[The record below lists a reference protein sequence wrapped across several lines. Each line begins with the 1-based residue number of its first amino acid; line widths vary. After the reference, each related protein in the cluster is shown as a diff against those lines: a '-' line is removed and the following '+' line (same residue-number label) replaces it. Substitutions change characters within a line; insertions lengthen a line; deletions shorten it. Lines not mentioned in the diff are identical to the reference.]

1 MGNDDSLPVKGK
13 KRLKSKLKELRNTP
27 LTKAL
32 EVANVKSTK
41 AEVNQ
46 RVNEVSNLLLVGYTR
61 SYILR
66 YAEKW
71 KVSDSMVDQY
81 ISKAWQNIKEINE
94 LTLQDNLSMIT
105 NQLWDL
111 YRQNRLENNLQEAH
125 KNLVALAKI
134 KGLEVHTINHVIEDQ
149 REFEKLTNEELDQL
163 IEDNREELQ

>member
-32 EVANVKSTK
+32 DVANPKSTK
-41 AEVNQ
+41 AEINQ
-46 RVNEVSNLLLVGYTR
+46 RVNEISNLLLVGYTR
-61 SYILR
+61 SYILQ
-66 YAEKW
+66 YASKW
-71 KVSDSMVDQY
+71 QISDRHVDEY
-81 ISKAWQNIKEINE
+81 IKRAWQNIKEIND

-111 YRQNRLENNLQEAH
+111 YRDARANNDRANANKALAQ
-125 KNLVALAKI
+125 LAKI
-134 KGLEVHTINHVIEDQ
+134 KGLEVHTINHVIEDT